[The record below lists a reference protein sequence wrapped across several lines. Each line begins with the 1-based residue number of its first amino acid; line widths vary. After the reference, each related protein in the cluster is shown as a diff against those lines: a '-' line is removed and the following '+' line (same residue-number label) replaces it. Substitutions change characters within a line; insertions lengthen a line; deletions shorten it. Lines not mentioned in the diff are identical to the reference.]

1 MTMMSSVS
9 PYDPRQP
16 YNALPALPPA
26 AEIETIGIMRAL
38 NLASRALANLNGTA
52 LSVPNPQLL
61 IDTFAITEAQA
72 SSEIENVNTTSDELF
87 RFMAVGNERAS
98 NETKEAARY
107 QPALAMAINRL
118 QEDPRIDTRLLIDI
132 CGQILGRNVDV
143 RDSAVIIGN
152 LRARLVVYTPP
163 RGRSRLIE
171 LLHNLHRFAYET
183 ESGLDPII
191 KMAIMHYQFEAIHPF
206 PDGNGRTGRVLNILY
221 LMQQGLLDQP
231 VLYLSRYFLRHR
243 RQYYAGLR
251 AVTESGAWE
260 NWVRYILAGIREV
273 AEEGRNDLVRIRELR
288 KEFADRARVDAPTAS
303 SEQLLDLLF
312 MRPYTTTRMVQQVEG
327 VTRATARSRLEAL
340 TSAGMLERVKS
351 GRHQL
356 FRNHLLI
363 DILLGQSYDMEFMLD
378 FDEI

>member
-1 MTMMSSVS
+1 MTSF
-9 PYDPRQP
+9 DPRQP
-16 YNALPALPPA
+16 HNALPTLPPVV
-26 AEIETIGIMRAL
+26 EIETIGIMRAL
-38 NLASRALANLNGTA
+38 NLASRALANLNRTA

-87 RFMAVGNERAS
+87 RYMAVGNERAS
-98 NETKEAARY
+98 DATKEAARY

-118 QEDPRIDTRLLIDI
+118 QKDRRIDTRLLVDI
-132 CGQILGRNVDV
+132 CGQILGSNVDV
-143 RDSAVIIGN
+143 RDTAVIIGD

-163 RGRSRLIE
+163 RGRPGLMK
-171 LLHNLHRFAYET
+171 LLDNLYEFAHET
-183 ESGLDPII
+183 ESALDPII

-260 NWVRYILAGIREV
+260 NRIRYILAGITEV
-273 AEEGRNDLVRIRELR
+273 AVEGRNDLVRIRELR
-288 KEFADRARVDAPTAS
+288 SEFADRARIDAPTAS
-303 SEQLLDLLF
+303 SEQLMDLLF
-312 MRPYTTTRMVQQVEG
+312 MRPYTTTRMVQDVEG
-327 VTRATARSRLEAL
+327 VTRATARSRLDAL
-340 TSAGMLERVKS
+340 ANAGMLERIKS
-351 GRHQL
+351 GRYQL
-356 FRNHLLI
+356 FRNHHLI
-363 DILLGQSYDMEFMLD
+363 DILLGQSYDMEYMLD
-378 FDEI
+378 FGGD

>member
-1 MTMMSSVS
+1 MADF
-9 PYDPRQP
+9 DPQQP
-16 YNALPALPPA
+16 YNALPTLPPV

-38 NLASRALANLNGTA
+38 NVASRALANLNGTA

-72 SSEIENVNTTSDELF
+72 SSEIENVNTTNDELF
-87 RFMAVGNERAS
+87 RYMAVGNERAS
-98 NETKEAARY
+98 DATKEAARY

-118 QEDPRIDTRLLIDI
+118 QEDRRIDTRLLIDI
-132 CGQILGRNVDV
+132 CGQILGSNVDV
-143 RDSAVIIGN
+143 RDTAVLIGN
-152 LRARLVVYTPP
+152 LRAQLVVYTPP
-163 RGRSRLIE
+163 RGRPRLMK
-171 LLHNLHRFAYET
+171 LLDNLHEFAHET

-260 NWVRYILAGIREV
+260 HWIRYILAGITEV

-288 KEFADRARVDAPTAS
+288 REFADRARVDAPTAS
-303 SEQLLDLLF
+303 SEQLMDLLF
-312 MRPYTTTRMVQQVEG
+312 MRPYTTTRMVQEVEG
-327 VTRATARSRLEAL
+327 VTRATARSRLDAL
-340 TSAGMLERVKS
+340 ASAGMLERVKS
-351 GRHQL
+351 GRYQL
-356 FRNHLLI
+356 FRNHHLI
-363 DILLGQSYDMEFMLD
+363 DILLGQSYDMEYMVD
-378 FDEI
+378 FGGN

>member
-1 MTMMSSVS
+1 MTSFE
-9 PYDPRQP
+9 PRRP
-16 YNALPALPPA
+16 HNALPTLPPV

-87 RFMAVGNERAS
+87 RYMAVGNERAS
-98 NETKEAARY
+98 DATKEAARY

-118 QEDPRIDTRLLIDI
+118 EEDRRIDTRLLVDI
-132 CGQILGRNVDV
+132 CGQILGSNVDV
-143 RDSAVIIGN
+143 RDTAVIIGN
-152 LRARLVVYTPP
+152 LRVGLVVYTPP
-163 RGRSRLIE
+163 RGRPRLMK
-171 LLHNLHRFAYET
+171 LLDNLHQFAHEK

-260 NWVRYILAGIREV
+260 NWIRYILAGITEV

-288 KEFADRARVDAPTAS
+288 REFADRARVDAPTAS
-303 SEQLLDLLF
+303 SEQLMDLLF
-312 MRPYTTTRMVQQVEG
+312 MRPYTTTKMVQDIEG
-327 VTRATARSRLEAL
+327 VTRATARSRLDAL
-340 TSAGMLERVKS
+340 ANAGMLERVKS
-351 GRHQL
+351 GRYQL
-356 FRNHLLI
+356 FRNHHLI
-363 DILLGQSYDMEFMLD
+363 DILLGQSYDMEYVLD
-378 FDEI
+378 FSGD